1 MAVSACQAADEPGQ
15 QVEPTP
21 TSVPSTTVTSDQE
34 LDLMPD
40 PVTQDRAEDD
50 DHPYPEVVPITGYGD
65 FSDVDY
71 FLIDWVEVNQ
81 LVVQCANDQGFPVE
95 VIPPGDGISFQ
106 SVPRQQNQAAAAAV
120 EACEAGLNLP
130 PPEPMSEEMIGAF
143 FLLLLDVERCLE
155 EEFGYD
161 IPDAPSLDTFVESW
175 ATGPWHP
182 YLYLDPFSPSR
193 LAEVEEV
200 CPQPTAL
207 DVMAALGGDD

>member
-1 MAVSACQAADEPGQ
+1 MDAAKYAHRDLRPLILVGVLVVASCTPAAVS
-15 QVEPTP
+15 
-21 TSVPSTTVTSDQE
+21 SSTTAPLSTTTSTSPE
-34 LDLMPD
+34 VRPVPD
-40 PVTQDRAEDD
+40 SPVQGEAEDGD
-50 DHPYPEVVPITGYGD
+50 DADVTPITGYGD

-71 FLIDWVEVNQ
+71 FLIDWVEVTQ
-81 LVVQCANDQGFPVE
+81 RVVQCANDQGFPVE

-143 FLLLLDVERCLE
+143 FLLLLDVEQCLE

-175 ATGPWHP
+175 ATGP
-182 YLYLDPFSPSR
+182 
-193 LAEVEEV
+193 
-200 CPQPTAL
+200 
-207 DVMAALGGDD
+207 